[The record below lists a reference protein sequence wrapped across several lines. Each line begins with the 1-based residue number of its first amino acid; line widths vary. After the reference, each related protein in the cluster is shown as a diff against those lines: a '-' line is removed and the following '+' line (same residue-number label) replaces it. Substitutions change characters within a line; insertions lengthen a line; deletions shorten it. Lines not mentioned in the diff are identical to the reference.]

1 MRLFTRQLQLKN
13 GKKAW
18 GRIPPTTPYA
28 MSCRRLTFLRC
39 GFLIVWHWLNISFIC
54 LPLCP
59 SQAQFVLC
67 IVHTIRAMLAKDCS
81 FPKFIS
87 ALLLLNA
94 SIFFVLFMNFY
105 IQNYKKRRVQEQS
118 IADAAAKANAGGR
131 VAPVAIEAKKVQWGG
146 KEGRSGR
153 SLPIRTQKTI
163 LN

>member
-1 MRLFTRQLQLKN
+1 
-13 GKKAW
+13 
-18 GRIPPTTPYA
+18 
-28 MSCRRLTFLRC
+28 MSCHRLTFLRC

-118 IADAAAKANAGGR
+118 IADAAAKANAGGQ
-131 VAPVAIEAKKVQWGG
+131 VALVAIEAKKVQWGG
-146 KEGRSGR
+146 KEGAYQSGHR
-153 SLPIRTQKTI
+153 RLFWISWNVNCKSMEVWTKGGLII
-163 LN
+163 N